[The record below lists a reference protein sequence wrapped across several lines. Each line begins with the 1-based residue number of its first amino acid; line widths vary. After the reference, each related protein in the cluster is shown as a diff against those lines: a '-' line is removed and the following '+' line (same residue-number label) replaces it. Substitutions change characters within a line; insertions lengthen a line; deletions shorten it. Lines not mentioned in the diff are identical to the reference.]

1 MKNNGI
7 CFPHPVMGIGDDI
20 LPHPSVTASKLESP
34 AHYNFRFEF
43 GIENDEILELIKTGK
58 AVYACEVTCSTTF
71 LRRIFT
77 SQEPIIEFAIGR
89 REVAKRI
96 EFEFSVTA
104 IDCIPEYTN
113 KAFHPDFQGFK
124 FNIEPGDVL
133 ALFKSAYHDV
143 EIQYDRLRSATSFMK
158 IVHGT
163 DENNVIYNIDRQK
176 IEIQLPP
183 EMYNDYKMHFNGP
196 GQHANIFHSS
206 LAFNALVYA
215 LSCYKE
221 DDHKELL
228 WARTIKYRI
237 DTEEQLY
244 QYKDILG
251 LRDQQL
257 EILKLAQA
265 LLANPYKRLFQTMH
279 NIIDQPEV
287 EEE

>member
-1 MKNNGI
+1 MKNNGVS
-7 CFPHPVMGIGDDI
+7 FPHPVMGIGDDI

-34 AHYNFRFEF
+34 THYTFRFEF
-43 GIENDEILELIKTGK
+43 GVNNDEIQDLVKSGK
-58 AVYACEVTCSTTF
+58 ALYTCEVSCSTTF
-71 LRRIFT
+71 LRRIIK
-77 SQEPIIEFAIGR
+77 SNEPVIEFAIGR
-89 REVAKRI
+89 KEVAKRI

-104 IDCIPEYTN
+104 TECIPEYSNT
-113 KAFHPDFQGFK
+113 AFHSDFQGFK
-124 FNIEPGDVL
+124 FAIEPGDVL
-133 ALFKSAYHDV
+133 VLFKSAYHDV

-158 IVHGT
+158 IVQGT

-206 LAFNALVYA
+206 LAFNALVFA
-215 LSCYKE
+215 LTSYKE

-228 WARTIKYRI
+228 WARTINYRL

-244 QYKDILG
+244 PYKEVLG
-251 LRDQQL
+251 LHDQQL

-279 NIIDQPEV
+279 NIIDQPEI